1 MTSLAISAVNPQ
13 VATPIEKKLLIEHYK
28 ELKQVTYCNFGT
40 RKLDFRLFFL
50 RHKIQFPNN

>member
-1 MTSLAISAVNPQ
+1 ML
-13 VATPIEKKLLIEHYK
+13 KKLLIENYK

-50 RHKIQFPNN
+50 RHKIEFPNN